1 MNFPK
6 LLNRIGLAILL
17 IPFVAFY
24 SCNNQS
30 SQEQE
35 SSYQIM
41 EVSKVDNFGL
51 YDQHGDF
58 HNLYYYDDSKA
69 IVLYT
74 HGKGCPIVRNALPT
88 LEEVR
93 DEYHEKGVKFFL
105 LNANL
110 QDNRKNIAQEA
121 KDYDIDFPIL
131 IDEDQLVAEALQ
143 IERTAEAILVD
154 PETWE
159 ILYRGPVDDRLHYE
173 TQKPEADNR
182 YLADAIDAFLAG
194 EPIAEKRVKSPGC
207 IVPLRDPRE
216 LAANV
221 PDYATDI
228 APILQSV
235 CQQCHVPNGIAPW
248 AMTSYEVV
256 KGWSP
261 MIREV
266 IRTRRMPPW
275 HADPHVNDYQN
286 DISLTSEQRQAIVHW
301 IEAGSPRGE
310 GKDPLKENPPKE
322 IEWAL
327 GEPDVIVE
335 LDTQL
340 IPATGVLDYRYVEQD
355 IELTEGRWVK
365 AVDVIPG
372 NRAVLHH
379 CLVAVIYPDGHEEPI
394 ERDSRWLTGL
404 FASYAPGM
412 EPEVFPEGSGRYLP
426 AGSKLEF
433 QLHYTPTGREEK
445 DATQLGIYFSDR
457 PANKEYMVIGPY
469 SATFEIPPH
478 AKNHPVEATYNFDE
492 PVTLYNMFP
501 HMHFRGKSMKYTAI
515 YPDGTKELLL
525 SVPNYNFNWQRGYKL
540 EDPISLP
547 AGSKILCEATFDNS
561 AQNKYNPEPD
571 KPVYW
576 GEQSFEEMMIG
587 YMSFVKGIDK
597 PANDQL
603 AGRR

>member
-1 MNFPK
+1 MT
-6 LLNRIGLAILL
+6 ILS
-17 IPFVAFY
+17 IPFVMFY
-24 SCNNQS
+24 SCNS
-30 SQEQE
+30 ERTSQEE
-35 SSYQIM
+35 RAPHQIK
-41 EVSKVDNFGL
+41 EVSNVDNFGL
-51 YDQHGDF
+51 YDQYGYF
-58 HNLYYYDDSKA
+58 HNLYYYDDAEA

-74 HGKGCPIVRNALPT
+74 HGNGCPIVRNALPT

-93 DEYHEKGVKFFL
+93 DEYEEKGVKFFL
-105 LNANL
+105 INANI
-110 QDNRKNIAQEA
+110 QDNRENIAQETQ
-121 KDYDIDFPIL
+121 DFDIDFPIL

-182 YLADAIDAFLAG
+182 YLADAIDAFLTG

-207 IVPLRDPRE
+207 IVPLTEPQE

-228 APILQSV
+228 APILRSV
-235 CQQCHVPNGIAPW
+235 CQQCHIPNGIAPW

-256 KGWSP
+256 RGWSP

-275 HADPHVNDYQN
+275 HADPHVKDYQN

-301 IEAGSPRGE
+301 IEAGSPRGK
-310 GKDPLKENPPKE
+310 GKDPLKENPPQE
-322 IEWAL
+322 IAWAL
-327 GEPDVIVE
+327 GEPDIIVE

-355 IELTEGRWVK
+355 IGLKEGKWVK

-379 CLVAVIYPDGHEEPI
+379 CLVAVIYPNGHKEPI

-404 FASYAPGM
+404 FATYAPGM

-445 DATQLGIYFSDR
+445 DATQIGIYFSDK
-457 PANKEYMVIGPY
+457 PATQEYLVIGPY
-469 SATFEIPPH
+469 NATFEIPPH
-478 AKNHPVEATYNFDE
+478 AKDYPVEATYHFDE
-492 PVTLYNMFP
+492 PVTLYSMFP

-515 YPDGTKELLL
+515 YPDGTEELLL

-540 EDPISLP
+540 EEPVSLP

-561 AQNKYNPEPD
+561 AQNKYNPEPN

-587 YMSFVKGIDK
+587 YMSLVRGIVS
-597 PANDQL
+597 PNNNQL